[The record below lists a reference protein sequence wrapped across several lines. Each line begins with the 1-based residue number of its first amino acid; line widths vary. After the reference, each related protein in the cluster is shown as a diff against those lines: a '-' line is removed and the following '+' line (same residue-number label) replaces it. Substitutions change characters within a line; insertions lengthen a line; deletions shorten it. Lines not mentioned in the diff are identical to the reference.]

1 MNKGDRVARISNGAQ
16 GEIISNVRPGDSL
29 IHVRFG
35 GSTANVPAGDLTLAA
50 AKAWP
55 PAEMETK
62 GA

>member
-16 GEIISNVRPGDSL
+16 GEIISQPRPDDTL

-35 GSTANVPAGDLTLAA
+35 NSTANVAKGDLTLAA

-55 PAEMETK
+55 PADLETK